1 MGTHSIFESD
11 FDCLTDAKMKDEPTT
26 FQNLEYEKGS
36 RLLNFTPLQFF
47 FTLACSFIICGLL
60 TWTTIVYFDRQITN
74 LDELFE
80 DEVSE
85 QQTDYGADYYGPER
99 FQIVMFITIIYGKIK
114 MHLF

>member
-1 MGTHSIFESD
+1 MNS
-11 FDCLTDAKMKDEPTT
+11 DAKMKDEPTT
-26 FQNLEYEKGS
+26 FQNLEYEKGT

-80 DEVSE
+80 IESVDEES
-85 QQTDYGADYYGPER
+85 TDELVLTEYSDAYYNNLWR
-99 FQIVMFITIIYGKIK
+99 DKNTTLYDDQ
-114 MHLF
+114 